1 MHMTKLLILLVF
13 VPGACLFAVRA
24 YLKTHPP
31 SLSLAHLRRLFRG
44 LGFGVASTL
53 ALPLFYIVCAFQQI
67 RFPGSLPYHFPGS
80 LAYVVFALAGN
91 ITNVLG
97 LYGCLRKLT
106 GPGVAVASF
115 LLLVQLLWLYTL
127 LGAFMMAH

>member
-1 MHMTKLLILLVF
+1 MTKLLILLVF
-13 VPGACLFAVRA
+13 VPAACLVAVRA
-24 YLKTHPP
+24 YLKTHLP
-31 SLSLAHLRRLFRG
+31 SLSPAHLRRLFRG
-44 LGFGVASTL
+44 LGFGIASTSG
-53 ALPLFYIVCAFQQI
+53 LPLFYILCAFQEI
-67 RFPGSLPYHFPGS
+67 HFPGGVS
-80 LAYVVFALAGN
+80 FQFPGTLPYVVFAFAGN
-91 ITNVLG
+91 IINVLG

>member
-1 MHMTKLLILLVF
+1 MAKLLILLVF
-13 VPGACLFAVRA
+13 VPAVCVFAVRA

-31 SLSLAHLRRLFRG
+31 SLSPAHLRRLFRG

-67 RFPGSLPYHFPGS
+67 HFPASLSFRFPGTLPYV
-80 LAYVVFALAGN
+80 LFAFAGN
-91 ITNVLG
+91 IINVLG
-97 LYGCLRKLT
+97 LYACLRKLT
-106 GPGVAVASF
+106 GPGVAVALF